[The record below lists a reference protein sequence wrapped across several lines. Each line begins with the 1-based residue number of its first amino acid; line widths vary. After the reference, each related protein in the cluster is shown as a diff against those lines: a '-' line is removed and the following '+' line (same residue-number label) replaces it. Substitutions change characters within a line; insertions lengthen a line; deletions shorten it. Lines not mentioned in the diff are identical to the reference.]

1 MDKKFE
7 FWQQWLVYANIMFT
21 IVGIVIVFFGESV
34 LFHFW
39 HLFSTDV
46 FFDGDA
52 EAYERI
58 MPFRRFLFGIIG
70 GTIAGFHL
78 LMVYISKYSF
88 KAKEK
93 WAFNALLYG
102 TVLWF
107 VLDSSFSIYSGAFHN
122 VWMINLVAMV
132 GIGLP
137 LWMTRKEFFRK

>member
-1 MDKKFE
+1 MKKQFE
-7 FWQQWLVYANIMFT
+7 FWQQWLVYINIMFS
-21 IVGIVIVFFGESV
+21 ILGVVIVFFGESL

-46 FFDGDA
+46 FFGGDA
-52 EAYERI
+52 AAYEAI
-58 MPFRRFLFGIIG
+58 KPFRQFLFGIIG

-78 LMVYISKYSF
+78 LMVYIARIPF

-102 TVLWF
+102 TGLWF
-107 VLDSSFSIYSGAFHN
+107 ILDSSCSIYFGGFHN
-122 VWMINLVAMV
+122 VWMINLFALV

-137 LWMTRKEFFRK
+137 LWMTRKAFF